1 MEIKS
6 ASYSL
11 TLLGKVKGVKMGIFV
26 DAFGTILDYVIGPG
40 KSSDM
45 DLFKNSST
53 GKALL
58 DGDVDSLNWPKK
70 VKWRHERDGFRG
82 RLEECGLY
90 IATDRKLG
98 LMLKHVLRPFSVL
111 FIVENGTEAVTTDQ
125 QLFNDRFLTG
135 HNASERHFG
144 SLTNM
149 FPLLL
154 DTKQETDPGFLAN
167 CLHIILH
174 AWNIHKDLQDQ
185 EFNSYSPRLALGALL
200 CAARSS

>member
-1 MEIKS
+1 M
-6 ASYSL
+6 
-11 TLLGKVKGVKMGIFV
+11 
-26 DAFGTILDYVIGPG
+26 
-40 KSSDM
+40 
-45 DLFKNSST
+45 FKNSVT

-58 DGDVDSLNWPKK
+58 EGTETDADSLNWPKK

-90 IATDRKLG
+90 IASDRKLG
-98 LMLKHVLRPFSVL
+98 LMLKQVLRPFSAM

-125 QLFNDRFLTG
+125 RLFNDRFLTG

-144 SLTNM
+144 SMCNM

-154 DTKQETDPGFLAN
+154 DTKQETDPEFLAD
-167 CLHIILH
+167 CIHVILH

-185 EFNSYSPRLALGALL
+185 EFYSYSPRQRHLTNAHLARYFVLPGARESDSPDIPQQMPTWEIMTNYWLYHQG
-200 CAARSS
+200 SGI